1 MKRVLIVLLVLT
13 GCVQVPDRR
22 ANLDK
27 LVGQP
32 EELARKVM
40 GPPTDTSTTGD
51 RTYLSY
57 VQQRPIEQFGGYD
70 MFDGYGRYGT
80 IGYRK
85 LGFEGRYD
93 AYRLGCETTLEVV
106 RGVVVTYSLKGD
118 HCG

>member
-1 MKRVLIVLLVLT
+1 MKRVLIVLLVMT

-22 ANLDK
+22 SNLDK
-27 LVGQP
+27 LVGKP
-32 EELARKVM
+32 EELARRVM
-40 GPPTDTSTTGD
+40 GPPMDISLSGQ
-51 RTYLSY
+51 RKYLSY
-57 VQQRPIEQFGGYD
+57 VEQAPIEQFGGYN

-85 LGFEGRYD
+85 LGFEGQYE
-93 AYRLGCETTLEVV
+93 AYQLRCQTTLEVE